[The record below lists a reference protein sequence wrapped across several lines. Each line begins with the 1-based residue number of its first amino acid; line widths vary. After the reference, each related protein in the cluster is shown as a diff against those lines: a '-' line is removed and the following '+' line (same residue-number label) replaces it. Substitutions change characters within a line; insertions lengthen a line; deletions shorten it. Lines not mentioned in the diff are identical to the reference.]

1 MKIYKNHNLISFK
14 GKAMAYILIK
24 KNCEEKDNWIIRQ
37 GSLRGK
43 KKKNDY
49 DQQSRILILIIST
62 LMPGFIHM
70 GSHLCE
76 HMHTH

>member
-43 KKKNDY
+43 KKRMTTVNRVE
-49 DQQSRILILIIST
+49 SL
-62 LMPGFIHM
+62 F
-70 GSHLCE
+70 
-76 HMHTH
+76 